1 MTDHQD
7 TDYSYLTGKTV
18 AIFGTGIEG
27 LEQAKRL
34 RNNGIR
40 VLVSLRE
47 GVKSPTSVWTDEG
60 FDIVSIYEAVDQSQ
74 VVQVW

>member
-1 MTDHQD
+1 MTDYQNM
-7 TDYSYLTGKTV
+7 DYSHLKGKTV

-34 RNNGIR
+34 RHNGIR

-47 GVKSPTSVWTDEG
+47 GIATPTTMWNDEG
-60 FDIVSIYEAVDQSQ
+60 FEIVSIYDAVDQSQ